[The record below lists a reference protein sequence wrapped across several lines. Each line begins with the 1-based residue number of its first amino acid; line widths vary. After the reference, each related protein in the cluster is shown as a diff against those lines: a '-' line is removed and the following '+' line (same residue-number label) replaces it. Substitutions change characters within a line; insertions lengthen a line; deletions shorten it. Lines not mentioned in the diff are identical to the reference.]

1 MNPFLRCINWLILL
15 SFTLGSDCPAP
26 AFRRLYIRRHYTTNP
41 QEETLILFKYPYSE
55 ESITLKEEYKG
66 ETDTVNEFCLATGI
80 QFILRLMDSAENGWS
95 PGSYVTVSTDSEV
108 LYYQL
113 TLLSGGGYAD
123 VNFVISPS
131 SSSDNSGFEDV
142 LIILGSSFFVLL
154 ISGITGVIVQCVKKK
169 QLKVTDPKNLSKSP
183 PVVIPQQTPPVV
195 IPQQTPPVVI
205 PQQTTSVVIP
215 QKNPPVVIPQQ
226 TPPVVIPQKNP
237 PVVIPQPQRVV
248 LPQQRPIMLIPKK
261 QPQIVLQQSSHQ
273 VVVPNKS
280 VVLQQVP
287 QQGTPVIISNPVQNG
302 VAPSGQSV
310 VLLRSSLPLSNSGTV
325 TKV

>member
-1 MNPFLRCINWLILL
+1 M
-15 SFTLGSDCPAP
+15 
-26 AFRRLYIRRHYTTNP
+26 
-41 QEETLILFKYPYSE
+41 
-55 ESITLKEEYKG
+55 
-66 ETDTVNEFCLATGI
+66 
-80 QFILRLMDSAENGWS
+80 
-95 PGSYVTVSTDSEV
+95 
-108 LYYQL
+108 
-113 TLLSGGGYAD
+113 LSGGGYAD